1 MKTRFDSN
9 RAIATEDLLQA
20 AGMNPRV
27 HERTLTRMAQDH
39 IDARHAL
46 DAAAS
51 SLQELAN
58 AVSGRAVRP
67 TSHEREA
74 RETVGAP
81 SPNVA
86 LLRLQLAMQRSHEVF
101 ACMSGIMRAFDDMDA
116 SLRRSL
122 GLPPG
127 AYRRAELPAE
137 LVTAIYSGVTAAF
150 ADVNRALASAQSD
163 AMLPVRNIRC

>member
-9 RAIATEDLLQA
+9 RAIATGDLLQA

-27 HERTLTRMAQDH
+27 DERTLTRMAQSH
-39 IDARHAL
+39 IDARREI
-46 DAAAS
+46 DVAAS
-51 SLQELAN
+51 GLQELAD
-58 AVSGRAVRP
+58 AGSGRVGQQ
-67 TSHEREA
+67 TSREREA
-74 RETVGAP
+74 REAVGTT

-86 LLRLQLAMQRSHEVF
+86 FLRLQLAMQRSNEMLS
-101 ACMSGIMRAFDDMDA
+101 CMSGIMHAFDDMDA

-127 AYRRAELPAE
+127 AYRSAELPPE
-137 LVTAIYSGVTAAF
+137 LVTAIFSGVTAAL